1 MASNRNLVPQAQM
14 ALAQLK
20 YEIAQELG
28 IDLPADGYYGKM
40 TTKDMGTIGGNMT
53 RRLVQMGLNKVDRH

>member
-1 MASNRNLVPQAQM
+1 MATNRNLVPQAQM

-28 IDLPADGYYGKM
+28 IDLPEDGYYGKM
-40 TTKDMGTIGGNMT
+40 STKEIGTLGGNMT
-53 RRLVQMGLNKVDRH
+53 RRLVQMGLHTVDRK